1 MGDGGKDLFMLMSAG
16 SHHAAKEKHLDTNRT
31 KCLVTAAGVQHLPGK
46 SNTQGADVPAT
57 SGVISCTLDCPWLLG
72 HLKISRF
79 ICLTLI
85 HTKAGWIL
93 DAQTAMYALLFFPLQ
108 ECFFLDTDV
117 LLERVWSL
125 NQMFSCVLMS
135 SASVSSLTF
144 IFRTNTWLSMKFTTY
159 FFCAIY

>member
-1 MGDGGKDLFMLMSAG
+1 MGDGRKDLFMLMSAG
-16 SHHAAKEKHLDTNRT
+16 SHHAAGAAKEKHLDTNRT

-72 HLKISRF
+72 QHLKISRF

-93 DAQTAMYALLFFPLQ
+93 DAQTAMCALLFF
-108 ECFFLDTDV
+108 
-117 LLERVWSL
+117 LLCR
-125 NQMFSCVLMS
+125 NAFSWTLMS
-135 SASVSSLTF
+135 CLKESGV
-144 IFRTNTWLSMKFTTY
+144 
-159 FFCAIY
+159 